1 MKLGTSVRTAMMT
14 IAAALGILGWP
25 TSLTARKVKAPVMV
39 LMVLHPTQAI
49 MFKTIGMH
57 AGKYREKVKRDSVSC
72 RRPSLG
78 PKVAKYATG
87 RVESRL
93 KNTMV
98 RTAGRNESPKIEDP
112 RVPRENVEVVQFAAN
127 QSHIASTVDVC
138 VLSSGRTRSMPRAST
153 PNPSIFPTS
162 FHN

>member
-1 MKLGTSVRTAMMT
+1 MKLGTSVRTAIIT
-14 IAAALGILGWP
+14 IAAALGILGCP
-25 TSLTARKVKAPVMV
+25 TSLTARKVKAPVIV
-39 LMVLHPTQAI
+39 LMVLQPTHAM

-57 AGKYREKVKRDSVSC
+57 AGKYNENANRDNVSC

-87 RVESRL
+87 MVDNRL

-98 RTAGRNESPKIEDP
+98 RTAGRNESPNNELP
-112 RVPRENVEVVQFAAN
+112 SVPSENVDVVQLAAN
-127 QSHIASTVDVC
+127 QSHIASIMDVC
-138 VLSSGRTRSMPRAST
+138 ALSFGRTRSIPLAST
-153 PNPSIFPTS
+153 PKPSILPRS